1 MFVIRER
8 IYAHPVLQQRTVP
21 GAKVQRSVATL

>member
-8 IYAHPVLQQRTVP
+8 IYAHPVYTEILYILYSTR
-21 GAKVQRSVATL
+21 RIIW

>member
-8 IYAHPVLQQRTVP
+8 IYAPPVLFYVP
-21 GAKVQRSVATL
+21 AGY